1 SPHRLVPRRGGR
13 KMIPAAASTN
23 DRARDQTRPGSGIV
37 VTAALMALWCI
48 GFALVNIVYER
59 TGHFAGGPYAEY
71 ASALTVMNWLV
82 VVLKGVGAVV
92 ALLSVTNRPT
102 VAPPAVVSV
111 LVWGAFATLG
121 VYALGSVAQAAGM
134 ASGLRGA
141 SEQVTIAGLGYVSL
155 FLLGAAG
162 FGVLAIPH
170 SQRHRVRRRF
180 AVLGVLLARVVLG
193 GVLLVVPPLLA
204 ALGLMPTT

>member
-1 SPHRLVPRRGGR
+1 
-13 KMIPAAASTN
+13 MIPAAASTN

-82 VVLKGVGAVV
+82 
-92 ALLSVTNRPT
+92 
-102 VAPPAVVSV
+102 
-111 LVWGAFATLG
+111 
-121 VYALGSVAQAAGM
+121 YALGSVAQAAGM
-134 ASGLRGA
+134 ASGLTDA
-141 SEQVTIAGLGYVSL
+141 SEQVTIAGLGYILL

-162 FGVLAIPH
+162 FGVLAIAH

-180 AVLGVLLARVVLG
+180 AVLGVLLAPVVLG
-193 GVLLVVPPLLA
+193 GVLLVVPALLA